1 LEERIKKA
9 DENHT
14 KKRKNIFVYAWF
26 LKQNKKKQILIITT
40 AIFLILALIIL
51 VIVLSIIFNLNKST
65 NTNIKL
71 IPCDLNENEKYYGL
85 INRIPYEICS
95 SNVCPFQLNCCTIIN
110 KCKFNS
116 FLEQNNCPK
125 EGFSCKCNIYDSDI
139 LHLCSTPT
147 TTSKCESLVNRI
159 Y

>member
-1 LEERIKKA
+1 MEERIKKA

-14 KKRKNIFVYAWF
+14 KKKIFVYAWY
-26 LKQNKKKQILIITT
+26 LKQNKKKRILLLTST
-40 AIFLILALIIL
+40 LFLILALIIL
-51 VIVLSIIFNLNKST
+51 IIVLSVIFSRNKST

-71 IPCDLNENEKYYGL
+71 TPCDLNEKEKYYGL

-95 SNVCPFQLNCCTIIN
+95 ANVCPFQLDCCSIIN

-116 FLEQNNCPK
+116 FFESNDCPAD
-125 EGFSCKCNIYDSDI
+125 GFSCKCNIYNSDI

-147 TTSKCESLVNRI
+147 TTSTGESL
-159 Y
+159 